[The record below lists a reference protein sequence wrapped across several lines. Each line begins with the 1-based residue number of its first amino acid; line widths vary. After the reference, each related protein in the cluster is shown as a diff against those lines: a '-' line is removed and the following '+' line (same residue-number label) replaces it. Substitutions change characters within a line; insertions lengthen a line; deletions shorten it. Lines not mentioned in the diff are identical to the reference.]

1 MTTLELRDLRL
12 GYDGREAVAVPS
24 LRIEEGSFVV
34 VIGPNGS
41 GKSTLL
47 RGMARALKPRGGA
60 VLLDGKAIASLP
72 PKTVARI
79 LALLPQSPTA
89 PPDVSV
95 EELVWRGRH
104 PHLGFFG
111 VSKRVDREAVEWALA
126 ATSLQHLRARPLSTL
141 SGGERQRAWI
151 AMALAQQPRLLLL
164 DEPTTYLD
172 IGHQLEVLELLS
184 SLNRGHGLTL
194 VLVLQDL
201 NHAARFAN
209 RLLVLRAG
217 SIVADGPP
225 TEVLTPQ
232 LLRDVFGVEGEILRR
247 DEGPP
252 IVLPLRPASG
262 PQR

>member
-24 LRIEEGSFVV
+24 LRLEEGTVV
-34 VIGPNGS
+34 AVIGPNGS

-60 VLLDGKAIASLP
+60 VLLDGRAIASLP
-72 PKTVARI
+72 PKAVARV

-111 VSKRVDREAVEWALA
+111 VPKAVDREAVEWALA
-126 ATSLQHLRARPLSTL
+126 ATSLQHLRQRPLSTL

-172 IGHQLEVLELLS
+172 IGHQLEVLELLAA
-184 SLNRGHGLTL
+184 LNRDHGLTL

-201 NHAARFAN
+201 NHASRFAH
-209 RLLVLRAG
+209 RLLVLRGGA
-217 SIVADGPP
+217 IVADGPP
-225 TEVLTPQ
+225 ASVLTEQ
-232 LLRDVFGVEGEILRR
+232 LLREVFGVEAEILPRG
-247 DEGPP
+247 EGPP
-252 IVLPLRPASG
+252 VVLPLRAAG
-262 PQR
+262 PTP